1 MSLQRPPGET
11 SASAGRSSIGDD
23 LPMVSIVVPTYNRC
37 EVTRTTLRH
46 LVDGDYPADRLEI
59 IVCDN
64 SSDDTPQMARSF
76 GEQTDVAIHVQYSDE
91 RLPAVKRNQGLL
103 AARGEFVIFM
113 NDDVWVRPDF
123 ARRHVE
129 AHRVAGR
136 PVGVLGH
143 CEQSP
148 RMEHTPFL
156 DWYPP
161 FAYFLL
167 DDQAGQALT
176 YRFSW
181 SMNLSFPRQVMLDQN
196 LLFHEDWAVIGSE
209 DVELGRRWTQAGH
222 DLLYEPR
229 AWGEHYHPH
238 DLDSASRLQESIGR
252 GLRDLEHLVQDPT
265 MLESYGVFTWQN
277 SPKGIVRGLVRRGLF
292 NARTIPVLRRW
303 VDTRERRNRLADW
316 MYPKV
321 LLHSTNR
328 GYTGQAQRR
337 PSARPIVSETARA
350 SRTEAQKTTVA
361 A

>member
-1 MSLQRPPGET
+1 MSAARSPLTTAAPV
-11 SASAGRSSIGDD
+11 RSSSDAD
-23 LPMVSIVVPTYNRC
+23 LPMVSVVIPTYNRR
-37 EVTRTTLRH
+37 EVTRTTLEH
-46 LVDGDYPADRLEI
+46 LVAGDYPADRLEI
-59 IVCDN
+59 LVCDN
-64 SSDDTPQMARSF
+64 SDDGTPEMAGAIDARSA
-76 GEQTDVAIHVQYSDE
+76 VAVHVQESDE

-103 AARGEFVIFM
+103 AARGDYVIFM

-123 ARRHVE
+123 VRRHVE
-129 AHRVAGR
+129 AHRDAGR
-136 PVGVLGH
+136 PVAVLGH

-167 DDQAGQALT
+167 QDQVGQPLS

-209 DVELGRRWTQAGH
+209 DVELGRRWTSAGL

-238 DLDSASRLQESIGR
+238 DMDSASRLQESIGR
-252 GLRDLEHLVQDPT
+252 GLRDLEYLVRDPS
-265 MLESYGVFTWQN
+265 MLEAYGIFTWKN
-277 SPKGIVRGLVRRGLF
+277 SPTGIIRGLVRRVLF
-292 NARTIPVLRRW
+292 NRATIPTLRRW
-303 VDTRERRNRLADW
+303 LDARSRRNRLADW

-321 LLHSTNR
+321 LLHFTNR
-328 GYTGQAQRR
+328 GYRSQAQRR
-337 PSARPIVSETARA
+337 PATRTIVAA
-350 SRTEAQKTTVA
+350 AAGSRLDDAKVTVA

>member
-1 MSLQRPPGET
+1 MSAADLPLTAG
-11 SASAGRSSIGDD
+11 ASVRSSTDAD
-23 LPMVSIVVPTYNRC
+23 LPMVSVVMPTYNRR
-37 EVTRTTLRH
+37 EVTRTTLEH
-46 LVDGDYPADRLEI
+46 LVAGDYPADRLEI
-59 IVCDN
+59 LVCDN
-64 SSDDTPQMARSF
+64 SDDGTPDMARSI
-76 GEQTDVAIHVQYSDE
+76 GARSAVAVHVQESDE

-103 AARGEFVIFM
+103 AARGDYVIFM

-123 ARRHVE
+123 VRRHVE
-129 AHRVAGR
+129 AHRLAAR
-136 PVGVLGH
+136 PVAVLGH

-167 DDQAGQALT
+167 DEQVGRPLS

-209 DVELGRRWTQAGH
+209 DVELGRRWTLAGH

-238 DLDSASRLQESIGR
+238 DLDSASRLH
-252 GLRDLEHLVQDPT
+252 LEYLVQDPS
-265 MLESYGVFTWQN
+265 MLEAYGVFTWDN
-277 SPKGIVRGLVRRGLF
+277 SPTGVLRGLVRRALF
-292 NARTIPVLRRW
+292 NRVTIPTLRRW
-303 VDTRERRNRLADW
+303 LDARRQRSRLADW

-321 LLHSTNR
+321 LLHFTNR
-328 GYTGQAQRR
+328 GYRSQPQRR
-337 PSARPIVSETARA
+337 PATRPIVAA
-350 SRTEAQKTTVA
+350 AAGSRVDDAKVTVA

>member
-1 MSLQRPPGET
+1 MNGS
-11 SASAGRSSIGDD
+11 SAPRGASSGW
-23 LPMVSIVVPTYNRC
+23 PMVSIVMPTYNRC

-64 SSDDTPQMARSF
+64 SSDGTPEMARAMDDH
-76 GEQTDVAIHVQYSDE
+76 TDVAIHVQYSDE

-103 AARGEFVIFM
+103 AARGELVIFM

-123 ARRHVE
+123 VRRHVQ
-129 AHRVAGR
+129 AHGDAGR
-136 PVGVLGH
+136 PVAVLGH

-167 DDQAGQALT
+167 GDRAGQPLP
-176 YRFSW
+176 YLFSW
-181 SMNLSFPRQVMLDQN
+181 SMNLSFPRQVMLDEN

-209 DVELGRRWTQAGH
+209 DIELGRRWTRAGH
-222 DLLYEPR
+222 DLIYEPD

-238 DLDSASRLQESIGR
+238 DMDSASRLQESIGR
-252 GLRDLEHLVQDPT
+252 GLRDLEHLVQDRS
-265 MLESYGVFTWQN
+265 MLETYGIFRWEN
-277 SPKGIVRGLVRRGLF
+277 SPKGLVRGLVRRGLF
-292 NARTIPVLRRW
+292 NGHTNPLWRRW
-303 VDTRERRNRLADW
+303 LDGLRNRNRVADW
-316 MYPKV
+316 VYPKV
-321 LLHSTNR
+321 LLHYTNR
-328 GYTGQAQRR
+328 GYRSQEQRE
-337 PSARPIVSETARA
+337 PLVRPIVTRRGHDRVGTDTGAL
-350 SRTEAQKTTVA
+350 A